1 MTHALL
7 SSVGW
12 AYRGLFSLRQPQQ
25 QPGEEEEQ
33 AWERA
38 PQDWGGL
45 PSPAVRPP
53 AGGVEVYAERT
64 VDDNAGGRHNAFP
77 LFSRFGSWRSRRRQR
92 SSHSGKRET
101 CGSRRTSHRFMEL
114 LRCWSSRSREG
125 GIPISVEEELEEELV
140 ASSAASW
147 SSTMTPAASTPG
159 AVDGALAEHS
169 RSRTLAPHE
178 KRQQPVTVEDM
189 RDRVMSAPLSLWEVP
204 LLEEVGQNGH
214 LDGREAT
221 GMGNNGVEGK
231 MLFAP
236 VETPQGTPPPRFP
249 LATEALVS
257 RMTLPDATTAT
268 SLLPS
273 AAVKKQNMVCE
284 RDAHLLALH
293 VHEMG
298 SLLQC
303 GSRWSDALLGAAAAA
318 QKSCGVKLLAEEQS
332 LSTPMEESVMFDDL
346 SRRFLFSVVTGEDR
360 HVRTVYE
367 DVMSTVCRGII
378 EEEVIHHI
386 QRMEG
391 AALRAL
397 DYWAVEVIVT
407 ELTEVKQRLL
417 PAPALSSGIQRHIKG
432 RKAAVLTALTE
443 DAEDK
448 EAYASVLRR
457 SRGNSGQAQ
466 ETAVSFKNGLT
477 LSYQQ
482 LATLGPGQWLNDQVI
497 NAYLSMIVE
506 ERNQAAGKEVV
517 VSLGTH
523 FFARVQQ
530 ELRGSSCCTASGL
543 PALHK
548 DSGILRWLKRR
559 RHILQPGVTRVVLIP
574 INLSQTH
581 WALAVLNWELRTWFY
596 YDSYIKSTAAMT
608 RGAEVLQQLAHVF
621 LESQRILCEKEA
633 GNACPPADWRLVV
646 AVPLR
651 GDECC
656 RDGGFA
662 VAPQQTNMYDCG
674 VFVCHMVWCAVQGIA
689 TMFAQDAVTAHR
701 KVMLHELLCQQSLLQ
716 LPVTAFLTP

>member
-25 QPGEEEEQ
+25 QPGEEEEE
-33 AWERA
+33 AWERS

-64 VDDNAGGRHNAFP
+64 VDDNAGWRHNTFP
-77 LFSRFGSWRSRRRQR
+77 LFGRFSSCRSRRRRR
-92 SSHSGKRET
+92 SPDSGKRET
-101 CGSRRTSHRFMEL
+101 CGSRHTLHRFVEVFRSRSL
-114 LRCWSSRSREG
+114 RSREG
-125 GIPISVEEELEEELV
+125 GIPISVEEEVEEDPV
-140 ASSAASW
+140 ASPAASW
-147 SSTMTPAASTPG
+147 SLTMTSAASTPG
-159 AVDGALAEHS
+159 AVDEALAEHS

-178 KRQQPVTVEDM
+178 KQQQPVTMEDM
-189 RDRVMSAPLSLWEVP
+189 RNRVMSAPLSLWEVP
-204 LLEEVGQNGH
+204 LLEELGQNGH

-221 GMGNNGVEGK
+221 GIGNNGVEGK
-231 MLFAP
+231 MLFASL
-236 VETPQGTPPPRFP
+236 ETPQGTPPPRSP
-249 LATEALVS
+249 LEAEALVS
-257 RMTLPDATTAT
+257 RMTLRDDTTAT
-268 SLLPS
+268 ALLPS
-273 AAVKKQNMVCE
+273 AAAKKQNTVCE

-298 SLLQC
+298 SLLQR
-303 GSRWSDALLGAAAAA
+303 GSRCSDAPIDAVAAAA
-318 QKSCGVKLLAEEQS
+318 QKSCGVKLLAEEQPP
-332 LSTPMEESVMFDDL
+332 STPMEESTVFDDL

-360 HVRTVYE
+360 RVRTVYE
-367 DVMSTVCRGII
+367 DVMSTVCTGII

-417 PAPALSSGIQRHIKG
+417 SAPALSSGIQRHIKG

-443 DAEDK
+443 DAKDK
-448 EAYASVLRR
+448 EVYASVLRR
-457 SRGNSGQAQ
+457 GRGNSSQAQ

-530 ELRGSSCCTASGL
+530 ELPHSSCTASGL

-559 RHILQPGVTRVVLIP
+559 RHILQPGVTRIVLIP
-574 INLSQTH
+574 VNLSQTH

-608 RGAEVLQQLAHVF
+608 RGAEVLHLLAHVF
-621 LESQRILCEKEA
+621 LESKRILCETEA
-633 GNACPPADWRLVV
+633 GDACPPADWRLVV

-651 GDECC
+651 VGECC
-656 RDGGFA
+656 SDGGFA

-674 VFVCHMVWCAVQGIA
+674 VFVCHTVWCAVQGIA
-689 TMFAQDAVTAHR
+689 TIFTQDAVTAHR

-716 LPVTAFLTP
+716 LPVIAFLTP